1 MLDFES
7 DTKYLKVKYL
17 AIERH
22 ILQIQDIHLQY
33 FNFKSLSTLFPLLFY
48 KTFKI

>member
-7 DTKYLKVKYL
+7 DIENLEGKYL

-22 ILQIQDIHLQY
+22 ILQIQDILLQY
-33 FNFKSLSTLFPLLFY
+33 LKFN
-48 KTFKI
+48 